1 MHGRQQKCIRN
12 LKMEELKLIDFFG
25 NLNIE
30 SAKFKYI
37 TVKEVVRIRLNIFWI
52 GQSISGVFL

>member
-1 MHGRQQKCIRN
+1 MHTKLKNGRTEVK
-12 LKMEELKLIDFFG
+12 DFFG

-52 GQSISGVFL
+52 GQSIGGMFL

>member
-1 MHGRQQKCIRN
+1 
-12 LKMEELKLIDFFG
+12 MEELNLREFFE

-30 SAKFKYI
+30 SAIFKYI

-52 GQSISGVFL
+52 GQSISGEFL